1 MANPQTDIP
10 PVEEPK
16 DLGFGSIV
24 GGVNEKRLLNRDGT
38 FTSRREGLPLLSS
51 LSFYHYFLTITWTR
65 FFAIVAG
72 MYLGANTFFAL
83 LYLVCGT
90 NSLTGQMPTSVAGAF

>member
-1 MANPQTDIP
+1 MADPISALPT
-10 PVEEPK
+10 VEEPK

-38 FTSRREGLPLLSS
+38 FNPRREGLPWLAS

-65 FFAIVAG
+65 FFALLLG
-72 MYLGANTFFAL
+72 SYLAANAMFAL
-83 LYLVCGT
+83 AYVACGADALSG
-90 NSLTGQMPTSVAGAF
+90 NMPTSTGGA